1 MKSLVENR
9 GRWDAGFRS
18 PFSGFILLQ
27 SSAYFG
33 SLIFLKRDD
42 SHNCIRAASLGL
54 TFADRLGQCQ
64 IFFIFFHLL
73 AKRRSTS
80 QPIYSHL
87 VRLEEK
93 PASLPAKLLYRRG
106 PKTESIGLLLELVEV

>member
-1 MKSLVENR
+1 MIAVLLYIYIYNIISLIRVYE
-9 GRWDAGFRS
+9 
-18 PFSGFILLQ
+18 
-27 SSAYFG
+27 SSAYFD

-64 IFFIFFHLL
+64 VITFHLL
-73 AKRRSTS
+73 AKRISTS
-80 QPIYSHL
+80 QPTIYSYL
-87 VRLEEK
+87 IRLEEK

-106 PKTESIGLLLELVEV
+106 PKTESIWLLLEQEEV